1 MPSGEYEFKICW
13 LIILPMYFI
22 TMPSRHSAGVT
33 LRKQENSVK
42 LKVPQHTREDRKENC
57 MYDIL
62 QSSKSA
68 SSTQHT
74 RGKYRQTGLSSN
86 FFPGPVA

>member
-1 MPSGEYEFKICW
+1 MSMDLFSMGGIRTSRINRALAPDDYRLFQFACRMPCKGCNEF
-13 LIILPMYFI
+13 
-22 TMPSRHSAGVT
+22 
-33 LRKQENSVK
+33 
-42 LKVPQHTREDRKENC
+42 C